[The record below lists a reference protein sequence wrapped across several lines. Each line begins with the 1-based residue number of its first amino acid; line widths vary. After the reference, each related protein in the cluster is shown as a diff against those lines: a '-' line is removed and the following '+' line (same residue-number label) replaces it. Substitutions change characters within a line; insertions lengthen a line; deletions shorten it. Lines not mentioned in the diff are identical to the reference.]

1 MQEIQTSGKSLLK
14 LVNELIAVAQTEA
27 GAVAFAESHVDVV
40 SLAATTMASVASEAG
55 RKGILLQNLIEDGA
69 PAIWADQRA
78 MAQAL
83 GAILDNAIKFTD
95 KEGLVTLEYSW
106 RRMAIYVSSSAILD
120 AVSKVKNWLRFSKP
134 SNRLTKT

>member
-69 PAIWADQRA
+69 PRD
-78 MAQAL
+78 L
-83 GAILDNAIKFTD
+83 GRSTGNGPGA
-95 KEGLVTLEYSW
+95 W
-106 RRMAIYVSSSAILD
+106 RHSG
-120 AVSKVKNWLRFSKP
+120 
-134 SNRLTKT
+134 